1 MNDRTGETG
10 EHGRVNRADQHAGG
24 QKPASRRRGPLTE
37 WKSTPEVIADVLV
50 PGPAVGLAGLFD
62 LDPVPVGEALPPL
75 WHWVYFL
82 ERPKQSQIDTD
93 GHPMRGSFMPPID
106 LPQRMFAGGR
116 AEFLAPLRVGE
127 AAVREGTVASER
139 KTDGRS
145 GPLVFVTVRYEISG
159 AAGLAVIEEQ
169 DIVYRLSASGRAA
182 EPPPAAPTPVPAT
195 PWRSSLEPDPVLLFR
210 FSALTYNGHR
220 IHYDRPYATEVAG
233 YPGLVVHGPL
243 VALSLLELARARE
256 TDRPVTRFSFRAR
269 RPLFDDGPITL
280 TGDPAPSGDSAE
292 LAAYSPQGQF
302 AMTAEVIFGPAG

>member
-10 EHGRVNRADQHAGG
+10 EHGPVTRADRTGG

-37 WKSTPEVIADVLV
+37 WKSTPEVIEDVLA
-50 PGPAVGLAGLFD
+50 PGPAAGLAGLFD
-62 LDPVPVGEALPPL
+62 LDPVPAGEALPPL

-82 ERPKQSQIDTD
+82 ERPKRSQIDTD
-93 GHPMRGSFMPPID
+93 GHPVRGSFMPPVD

-127 AAVREGTVASER
+127 AAVRKGMVASER

-159 AAGLAVIEEQ
+159 AAGLAVVEEQ
-169 DIVYRLSASGRAA
+169 DIVYRFPASGHAA
-182 EPPPAAPTPVPAT
+182 EPPPPAPVPAT
-195 PWRSSLEPDPVLLFR
+195 PWRSSLQPDPALLFR

-256 TDRPVTRFSFRAR
+256 VDRPVKRFSFRAR

-280 TGDPAPSGDSAE
+280 TGAPAPSGDSAE
-292 LAAYSPQGQF
+292 LAAYSSQGQV
-302 AMTAEVIFGPAG
+302 AMTAEVTFGPAG